1 MEGEILRCRWDDF
14 PSMIQRTASGLFNS
28 LEMSDMSLVA
38 GERVIP
44 CHKIILSAASE
55 WFRNLFGHLGGQER
69 LVIVLKDV
77 DPHHLEF
84 LLQFIYRGEVCVPQ
98 SELKAVLEAAQVLGV
113 TGLHQQMQ
121 PANPGHNPRH
131 KKIRLETQSH
141 QQPSSLCYYSAKAEP
156 EQTCGPN
163 EEDLSHI
170 KTEIT
175 EEDCPPQPLLH
186 SAQIYPNPT
195 DPGPLLFPDPYSF
208 CSRCKDVFDKR
219 ANPIPCIK
227 CNLWFHLKCRGG
239 HSC

>member
-1 MEGEILRCRWDDF
+1 MLRCRWDEF
-14 PSMIQRTASGLFNS
+14 PSMIQRTASGLFDS
-28 LEMSDMSLVA
+28 LEMSDVSLVA

-77 DPHHLEF
+77 DPIHLDF
-84 LLQFIYRGEVCVPQ
+84 LLKFIYRGEVCVPQ
-98 SELKAVLEAAQVLGV
+98 SELNAVLEAAQVLCV
-113 TGLHQQMQ
+113 TGLQQQMQ
-121 PANPGHNPRH
+121 NANPGHNPRH

-163 EEDLSHI
+163 EEDLADI

-175 EEDCPPQPLLH
+175 EEDCQPQPLSHL
-186 SAQIYPNPT
+186 AQNYPTPT
-195 DPGPLLFPDPYSF
+195 DQGPLLFPDPYSF

>member
-1 MEGEILRCRWDDF
+1 MLRCRWDEF
-14 PSMIQRTASGLFNS
+14 PSMIQRTASGLFDS
-28 LEMSDMSLVA
+28 LEMSDVSLVA

-44 CHKIILSAASE
+44 CHKIILSTASE

-77 DPHHLEF
+77 DPIHLDF
-84 LLQFIYRGEVCVPQ
+84 LLKFIYRGEVCVPQ
-98 SELKAVLEAAQVLGV
+98 SELNAVLEAAQVLCV
-113 TGLHQQMQ
+113 TGLQQQMQ
-121 PANPGHNPRH
+121 NANPGHNPRH

-141 QQPSSLCYYSAKAEP
+141 QQPSSHRYHSAIAEAEP
-156 EQTCGPN
+156 EQTHGPN
-163 EEDLSHI
+163 EEDPTDI

-175 EEDCPPQPLLH
+175 EEDCQPQPLSHL
-186 SAQIYPNPT
+186 AQNYPTPT